1 MSALATPVSRGQTAI
16 QRAYVYV
23 VALVAVH
30 MIVLGVANILRV
42 LAEVA
47 LGAPSGGFTGLPFV
61 FADFNRP
68 RDLYREQASLA
79 IALLAVGAPAW
90 WWHLRM
96 AQRAARVVEER
107 TSALR
112 SFYIHTVVFVTA
124 LIVFGYGQRALRL
137 VLQGLTFGSAEIP
150 PSFFGLEPE
159 WQARAAGAA
168 AMAIAA
174 SIALVFHLRLSSA
187 DRRGTTI
194 GGRAAGLRHLALYA
208 LVVIGLFFATFNTSG
223 TLSGMWRRVVDGVV
237 PLTGIPE
244 QLAPAPPPGSDP
256 RRPQATFPPG
266 VPPKPA
272 VPSRDEMLRFD
283 LLGAVPAILAG
294 IALWLGTWLALQRG
308 LVSAPDRDIERR
320 SVIRKLSIYLIVLVS
335 AVTVLVSTTFALGAV
350 GRVMLGDPIVQPF
363 TSMWHDLGST
373 VPFAIVFGAVWIFHR
388 RVVEGEAARE
398 SEVLRAATVRRLYT
412 CLISAIGLAMAAIG
426 AAGTIGVIGSQIM
439 GMNTHEH
446 SETAT
451 YIALVIVG
459 GAAWASHW
467 RTAVARLDDNERR
480 SLPRRAHLYLA
491 VLGGVLGLL
500 VFGSAAL
507 YRLLNA
513 ALALS
518 FTLETW
524 HDIWHFAVDSTVSGV
539 VAWWSFRR
547 LRADRAALGAAID
560 ETFSVLVVV
569 RAADPGAARA
579 RVAGLVAGDPDIS
592 VKG

>member
-1 MSALATPVSRGQTAI
+1 MTAVAIPAPRAQPVI
-16 QRAYVYV
+16 QRAYVYA
-23 VALVAVH
+23 VALVSIH

-79 IALLAVGAPAW
+79 IALLAVGTPAW
-90 WWHLRM
+90 WWHFRM
-96 AQRAARVVEER
+96 AERAAHVVEER

-124 LIVFGYGQRALRL
+124 LLVFGYGQRTLRL
-137 VLQGLTFGSAEIP
+137 VLQGLTFGSADMS

-168 AMAIAA
+168 AMAVAA
-174 SIALVFHLRLSSA
+174 AIALVFHLRLSSA
-187 DRRGTTI
+187 DRRATAI
-194 GGRAAGLRHLALYA
+194 AGRAAAIRHLALYA
-208 LVVIGLFFATFNTSG
+208 LVVIGLFFATFNTAG
-223 TLSGMWRRVVDGVV
+223 TLDGMWRRAADEFV
-237 PLTGIPE
+237 PLTGVPE
-244 QLAPAPPPGSDP
+244 QLAPAPQTEPGP
-256 RRPQATFPPG
+256 RRPPSPP
-266 VPPKPA
+266 VVLAKP
-272 VPSRDEMLRFD
+272 VLPSRDERLRFE

-308 LVSAPDRDIERR
+308 LGTAPDKEIERG
-320 SVIRKLSIYLIVLVS
+320 SVIRKLAIYLIVLVS
-335 AVTVLVSTTFALGAV
+335 AVTVLVSTTFALSTV
-350 GRVMLGDPIVQPF
+350 GRVMLGDPVVQPF

-388 RVVEGEAARE
+388 RAVEGEAARE
-398 SEVLRAATVRRLYT
+398 SEVVRAATVRRLYT
-412 CLISAIGLAMAAIG
+412 YLISAIGLAMAAVG
-426 AAGTIGVIGSQIM
+426 AAGAVGVIGSQVM

-467 RTAVARLDDNERR
+467 RTAVARLDDDERR
-480 SLPRRAHLYLA
+480 SLPRRVYLYLA

-518 FTLETW
+518 FTRETW
-524 HDIWHFAVDSTVSGV
+524 HDVWHFAVDSTVAGV
-539 VAWWSFRR
+539 VAWWSFRM
-547 LRADRAALGAAID
+547 LRADRAALGTASE
-560 ETFSVLVVV
+560 ETYGVMVLV
-569 RAADPGAARA
+569 RASDRAAARA
-579 RVAGLVAGDPDIS
+579 RVAGLVAADPDVS
-592 VKG
+592 VKS